1 MLGAWLCGKR
11 RQYIG
16 AGDSSLGRCFFHI
29 TLEQLQLEGI
39 PSERDE
45 SNLMLVEDDP
55 NDALLLERAF
65 RKAGLLYPL
74 NIVRDG
80 DQAVDF
86 LQGTGKYKD
95 RVKYPLPG
103 LMLLDLKLPRR
114 SGHEVL
120 KWVRS
125 RPGLKR
131 LPVIVLTSS
140 SEPRDIVAAYDEGT
154 NSYLVKPS
162 NAELLAQMVAQLE
175 KYWLTLNEGPEL
187 SL

>member
-1 MLGAWLCGKR
+1 MNASPTNIL
-11 RQYIG
+11 
-16 AGDSSLGRCFFHI
+16 
-29 TLEQLQLEGI
+29 
-39 PSERDE
+39 
-45 SNLMLVEDDP
+45 LVEDDP
-55 NDALLLERAF
+55 NDVLLLERAF

-74 NIVRDG
+74 NIVNDG

-95 RVKYPLPG
+95 RTRYPLPD

-120 KWVRS
+120 KWLRG

-140 SEPRDIVAAYDEGT
+140 SEPRDIAAAYEEGS

-162 NAELLAQMVAQLE
+162 NVESLGQMVSQLE
-175 KYWLTLNEGPEL
+175 KYWLSLNEGPEL

>member
-1 MLGAWLCGKR
+1 MNASPTNIL
-11 RQYIG
+11 
-16 AGDSSLGRCFFHI
+16 
-29 TLEQLQLEGI
+29 
-39 PSERDE
+39 
-45 SNLMLVEDDP
+45 LVEDDP

-74 NIVRDG
+74 SIVRDG

-95 RVKYPLPG
+95 RVRYPLPR

-162 NAELLAQMVAQLE
+162 NAELLAQMVSQLE

>member
-1 MLGAWLCGKR
+1 MNASPTNIL
-11 RQYIG
+11 
-16 AGDSSLGRCFFHI
+16 
-29 TLEQLQLEGI
+29 
-39 PSERDE
+39 
-45 SNLMLVEDDP
+45 LVEDDP

-95 RVKYPLPG
+95 RVKYP
-103 LMLLDLKLPRR
+103 LPRR

-162 NAELLAQMVAQLE
+162 NAELLAQMVSQLE